1 MSNVK
6 TLTIKNKKSP
16 ADALKKWKKIPPEKK
31 YLKQRVSVVC
41 SCNSKRSEKD
51 RAKYGVSRCD
61 SYSFSWS
68 VGIIL
73 SNALYQ
79 YLADAKPKIVRD
91 DWDIIEKHANAIREY
106 TEADSWDKM
115 TTSDDGK
122 KTAIT
127 RMIDYEKKEQAW
139 REAMF
144 WLTENWI
151 SLWW

>member
-1 MSNVK
+1 MNKIK
-6 TLTIKNKKSP
+6 TLTVKNKKSP
-16 ADALKKWKKIPPEKK
+16 ADALKEWKKIPPEKK

-61 SYSFSWS
+61 SFSFSWS

-79 YLADAKPKIVRD
+79 YLADAKPKIIRD
-91 DWDIIEKHANAIREY
+91 EWDIIEKHAKAIREY
-106 TEADSWDKM
+106 AKADSWDKIA
-115 TTSDDGK
+115 TTRDGDK
-122 KTAIT
+122 SATT
-127 RMIDYEKKEQAW
+127 RIIEYNAKEKAW

-144 WLTENWI
+144 WLTENWT